1 MKRFAV
7 LLVFALVF
15 SVPGLFA
22 QDNNTGLNHVEIGA
36 FADYVRLHHANDAN
50 MLGLGGRLAFNVH
63 KSVQMEAE
71 MSYDFERTFTATSTG
86 TLGTTTTRSNLSLL
100 HGLFGPKIQTG
111 GGPIRLFATLKG
123 GFLNFRGGAGTG
135 SAAGNFGNQVGGILN
150 GDTNGVFYP
159 GGGLE
164 LFGGPIGIRLEVGD
178 MMYFDNGANHNLRVT
193 VGPQF
198 RF

>member
-7 LLVFALVF
+7 LLVIAMACA
-15 SVPGLFA
+15 VPGAFA
-22 QDNNTGLNHVEIGA
+22 QNHGEIGV
-36 FADYVRLHHANDAN
+36 FADYVRLHPVGDAN
-50 MLGLGGRLAFNVH
+50 MLGLGGRVGFNVH
-63 KSVQMEAE
+63 SALQFEGE
-71 MSYDFERTFTATSTG
+71 FSYDFERTFTATAPG
-86 TLGTTTTRSNLSLL
+86 TLGTTTVRSPLSLL

-111 GGPIRLFATLKG
+111 GGPIRLFGTVKG
-123 GFLNFRGGAGTG
+123 GFINFRRTTG
-135 SAAGNFGNQVGGILN
+135 SVTGNFNTQVTGILN

-159 GGGLE
+159 GGGIE

-178 MMYFDNGANHNLRVT
+178 IMYFEDGANNNLRVT